1 MTTATMATPAKTKNE
16 NVSLRTFLE
25 KNGIGGRLGNGLVMD
40 PTHLNIIPGFN
51 TRTAGLVR
59 LTGNSRKLRTTWRVW
74 LSNMPIALWKWPL
87 WLSRFV
93 MVRLSFVRD
102 TAVTVQSHWLIKFAQ
117 NGVRARL
124 IKFVLTNSVALTV
137 KQNF

>member
-1 MTTATMATPAKTKNE
+1 MTTATMATPAKTKIE

-51 TRTAGLVR
+51 TVPLAWVR

-74 LSNMPIALWKWPL
+74 RSNMPIALWKWPL

-93 MVRLSFVRD
+93 MARLSFVRD
-102 TAVTVQSHWLIKFAQ
+102 TAVTVQFHWLIKFAK
-117 NGVRARL
+117 NVEKAR
-124 IKFVLTNSVALTV
+124 
-137 KQNF
+137 

>member
-87 WLSRFV
+87 WLSG
-93 MVRLSFVRD
+93 S
-102 TAVTVQSHWLIKFAQ
+102 
-117 NGVRARL
+117 
-124 IKFVLTNSVALTV
+124 
-137 KQNF
+137 

>member
-1 MTTATMATPAKTKNE
+1 
-16 NVSLRTFLE
+16 
-25 KNGIGGRLGNGLVMD
+25 MD

-51 TRTAGLVR
+51 TRTAGLGEAYWELPEVKDHLARLAQQYADSPLEMAPMVVR
-59 LTGNSRKLRTTWRVW
+59 G
-74 LSNMPIALWKWPL
+74 
-87 WLSRFV
+87 FV

-102 TAVTVQSHWLIKFAQ
+102 TAVTVQFHWLIKFAQ

-137 KQNF
+137 KQNFLILKETINFRSRSLLRLSPCIACTTAQKSL